1 MADFVGGPI
10 EDFIREQFKRRGDI
24 YGKRIGR
31 TAEDFRFLAS
41 RTGWVRVTSAVNVR
55 SNPNEQAPNSEL
67 SKSLILQGGAVRLQ
81 GDKIK
86 GYSGIR
92 FDKNDSSDR
101 TAVYN
106 PTDSFGVRP
115 MPGITS
121 FDLKYKNAFGTIR
134 EANVDFEVWSTE
146 DLDKVEKL
154 FFRPGYS
161 VIIEWGHSTYVNNSG
176 EVVNARLTP
185 GYNKFF
191 DTISRTAAQ
200 QIVNAEKKAS
210 DGNYEGMIGFVKNFR
225 WSLRQ
230 DGGYSCSISVIS
242 EGELLESLKADRPVI
257 QFIGENE
264 TILIP
269 QEAEQSKRKEVTDV
283 EFSRTGTAILTTK
296 EVPNPTFNTESVMS
310 RKSAFHYLYAA
321 CLNLSE
327 KSKEQDQFLTFQ
339 ELKGIGSTFFS
350 KLEETKVSDNLVAL
364 TPPII
369 VDESEAAE
377 PFFYVSLRTILAI
390 FNSFY
395 ILVGDNEPLVSFN
408 LNGKDKLKSPAG
420 HFSADPKICVLPKVP
435 NAGGVILDF
444 SNKEK
449 LQHANLKSLTGD
461 STDKVLKVLDILVN
475 VKHVVE
481 IMDRF
486 YNSASGNLDG
496 DIQKIITT
504 LLDSL
509 ENPLGGINEL
519 DLAFDPDERTFNIV
533 DRSVTPETS
542 TLNDPIIL
550 TGLDSSNIEVS
561 IETKISSRLGSFI
574 AISAQASSPNNN
586 NTKISGPMSIYN
598 RGKIDR
604 FNAVRSVPL
613 DFQPQ
618 LLTSRGSFVDIP
630 SESFQPQLLTSR
642 GSFVDIPSEST
653 AKDTRRE
660 KFVQLVTNITN
671 TFLSTTPTYKSED
684 FSTLVQESIFY
695 ANADKE
701 KIGELNAQGII
712 PAEVTL
718 KTDGIGGLK
727 IGQAFKP
734 SNGILL
740 EVYKDYGL
748 IITGLDSA
756 IENGRWVTSIRGLTF
771 PPYTAGTKPTSA
783 IPSPQ
788 SSPSVPVEEPDLLP
802 TPAETP
808 PATPEADRLRAVL
821 SQLGY
826 YEKGDEL
833 SSGGDITKE
842 TADMGIAVARKL
854 KELIPGLKVTFTGG
868 NDIYHQRRSSNSR
881 HKEGRGLDF
890 IIFPTIAK
898 NQVVDILQGFAA
910 GNTPNF
916 RYLNEYD
923 NPTIFASGKHFH
935 ISWGPGT
942 EAQSNLTLAQ
952 ARAQRGEINTF
963 SIT

>member
-1 MADFVGGPI
+1 MPTI
-10 EDFIREQFKRRGDI
+10 EENLDFINK
-24 YGKRIGR
+24 
-31 TAEDFRFLAS
+31 
-41 RTGWVRVTSAVNVR
+41 
-55 SNPNEQAPNSEL
+55 
-67 SKSLILQGGAVRLQ
+67 
-81 GDKIK
+81 
-86 GYSGIR
+86 
-92 FDKNDSSDR
+92 
-101 TAVYN
+101 
-106 PTDSFGVRP
+106 
-115 MPGITS
+115 
-121 FDLKYKNAFGTIR
+121 IR
-134 EANVDFEVWSTE
+134 EENKKNVS
-146 DLDKVEKL
+146 
-154 FFRPGYS
+154 
-161 VIIEWGHSTYVNNSG
+161 
-176 EVVNARLTP
+176 
-185 GYNKFF
+185 
-191 DTISRTAAQ
+191 
-200 QIVNAEKKAS
+200 
-210 DGNYEGMIGFVKNFR
+210 
-225 WSLRQ
+225 
-230 DGGYSCSISVIS
+230 
-242 EGELLESLKADRPVI
+242 
-257 QFIGENE
+257 
-264 TILIP
+264 
-269 QEAEQSKRKEVTDV
+269 
-283 EFSRTGTAILTTK
+283 FSRTGNLTITDK
-296 EVPNPTFNTESVMS
+296 PKTFNTQSAMF

-327 KSKEQDQFLTFQ
+327 ASKKQDQFLTFE
-339 ELKGIGSTFFS
+339 ELKGIGNTFFS
-350 KLEETKVSDNLVAL
+350 KLYETKVSDNLVAL
-364 TPPII
+364 TPPIA
-369 VDESEAAE
+369 VDKSEAAE

-408 LNGKDKLKSPAG
+408 LNGKDKLKSPEG
-420 HFSADPKICVLPKVP
+420 HFSADPKICVLPKIP
-435 NAGGVILDF
+435 KQGGVSLNFISPDGNL
-444 SNKEK
+444 NKLK
-449 LQHANLKSLTGD
+449 HRDLKSLTGP
-461 STDKVLKVLDILVN
+461 STDKVLDILIN

-486 YNSASGNLDG
+486 YNSTSGNLEG
-496 DIQKIITT
+496 DIQKIVTT

-519 DLAFDPDERTFNIV
+519 DLAFDPDERTFNVV

-550 TGLDSSNIEVS
+550 TGLNSSNIEVN
-561 IETKISSRLGSFI
+561 IETKISNRLGSFI
-574 AISAQASSPNNN
+574 AISAQASNPNNN

-598 RGKIDR
+598 RGKVDR
-604 FNAVRSVPL
+604 FNAVRSFPL

-630 SESFQPQLLTSR
+630 SEPT
-642 GSFVDIPSEST
+642 T
-653 AKDTRRE
+653 KDTRRE
-660 KFVQLVTNITN
+660 KFVKLVENITN

-701 KIGELNAQGII
+701 KQGELNAQGII

-748 IITGLDSA
+748 VITGLDSA

-771 PPYTAGTKPTSA
+771 PPYTAGTKPTPA

-788 SSPSVPVEEPDLLP
+788 SSPSVPVEEADLLP

-826 YEKGDEL
+826 YEKVDEL
-833 SSGGDITKE
+833 SNGGDITKE

-868 NDIYHQRRSSNSR
+868 NDEFHQRLSYSSR
-881 HKEGRGLDF
+881 HRRGTALDF
-890 IIFPTIAK
+890 IIFPMIAK
-898 NQVVDILQGFAA
+898 NQVEDILQGFAA
-910 GNTPNF
+910 GNAPNF

-923 NPTIFASGKHFH
+923 SPTIAASGKHFH
-935 ISWGPGT
+935 ISWGTGT

-963 SIT
+963 TVT